1 MHTLHPRACVSVIAH
16 ARANVN
22 YRVIRS
28 MIVTSVT
35 LPFYNVP
42 AVSFLAS
49 NGKEAS
55 KEVINIYFQERW
67 PI

>member
-1 MHTLHPRACVSVIAH
+1 MRKRNC

-35 LPFYNVP
+35 LPFY
-42 AVSFLAS
+42 AVSFRAS

-55 KEVINIYFQERW
+55 KEVINLIDVYFQERW